1 MNTAGLGSESQ
12 EQQSLVAWWSVVHRT
27 FGLPEAALFAI
38 PNGGARSMSTGA
50 RLKKEG
56 VRAGVPDLLLAV
68 PAGQSHGLFLEM
80 KRSRGSRIAK
90 AQKETMTL
98 FERLGYQ
105 VAVCYGCRDA
115 IAAVEKYLE
124 ARQCD

>member
-12 EQQSLVAWWSVVHRT
+12 EQQGLFQWWALAHRT
-27 FGLPEAALFAI
+27 FNLPEVALFAV
-38 PNGGARSMSTGA
+38 PNGGHRQLATAARMK
-50 RLKKEG
+50 REG
-56 VRAGVPDLLLAV
+56 VRAGIPDVFLAV
-68 PAGQSHGLFLEM
+68 PADHFHGLWLEI
-80 KRSRGSRIAK
+80 KRARGGRVSK
-90 AQKETMTL
+90 TQKETMTL